1 MFVRAV
7 ARQRG
12 DVDAR
17 RDDVDGTVV
26 VVVVVARAAA
36 MVVVIGSKRRR
47 RGDEW
52 RHSATV
58 TSMTP
63 RVATLRWCA
72 APTRRVTTTT
82 TTTTASSPARRA
94 PRHRGAAHRTSNAV
108 DGRTDVDVDVAASFE
123 PWARALLPSRDLT
136 RETADARTSRTTSS
150 RDDAAKVFAT
160 KAFAYVYDKGYRQM
174 FNALGYPGREREG
187 EIAVEVLGETHRHGR
202 LLDVSCGPG
211 NVTSI
216 LVDAGLWQVIAC
228 DYAEAM
234 CERCRETCG
243 VGVDVYRA
251 DVADLP
257 WLPETFDAVHS
268 SAGAHCWGKPEKGFE
283 EIYRVLRNGGT
294 ALISTV
300 VLLKTTGTQKEY
312 QKNRTSNTPFWDAL
326 AVQTMMEN
334 AGFKSVEL
342 VRQEKCFVQFKARK

>member
-17 RDDVDGTVV
+17 RDDVDGTGVV
-26 VVVVVARAAA
+26 VIVVVVARAAA
-36 MVVVIGSKRRR
+36 MAVVIGGKRRR
-47 RGDEW
+47 KGDEW

-58 TSMTP
+58 TSMTTP
-63 RVATLRWCA
+63 VATMRRCA
-72 APTRRVTTTT
+72 APTRRAMTTTT
-82 TTTTASSPARRA
+82 TSSSPARRA
-94 PRHRGAAHRTSNAV
+94 PRCRGAAHRTSNAV
-108 DGRTDVDVDVAASFE
+108 DGRTDVDVDVAASLE

-136 RETADARTSRTTSS
+136 RATADARTTSS

-216 LVDAGLWQVIAC
+216 LVDARVWDVTAC

-243 VGVDVYRA
+243 IGANVYRA

-257 WLPETFDAVHS
+257 WLAETFDAVHS
-268 SAGAHCWGKPEKGFE
+268 SAGAHCWGEPEKGFE

-294 ALISTV
+294 ALVSTV

-312 QKNRTSNTPFWDAL
+312 EKNRTSNTPFWDAL

>member
-1 MFVRAV
+1 
-7 ARQRG
+7 
-12 DVDAR
+12 
-17 RDDVDGTVV
+17 
-26 VVVVVARAAA
+26 
-36 MVVVIGSKRRR
+36 
-47 RGDEW
+47 
-52 RHSATV
+52 
-58 TSMTP
+58 
-63 RVATLRWCA
+63 
-72 APTRRVTTTT
+72 VTTTT

-108 DGRTDVDVDVAASFE
+108 DGRTDVDVDVDVDVAASFE

-136 RETADARTSRTTSS
+136 RAPADARTSRTTSI

-268 SAGAHCWGKPEKGFE
+268 SAGAHCWGEPEKGFE

-300 VLLKTTGTQKEY
+300 VLLSVVNTTGTQKEY
-312 QKNRTSNTPFWDAL
+312 EKNRTSNTPFWDAL
-326 AVQTMMEN
+326 AVQTMMVN